1 MPKRF
6 NDRLRSVFVKFYDD
20 VPDEEVDND
29 LRSMGVSGSR
39 VSTLVNRWVL
49 DVPFWREEEYVDKL
63 WDNGLVEMV
72 YENADTRRRSFDD
85 QE

>member
-6 NDRLRSVFVKFYDD
+6 NDRLRSVFVKLYDD
-20 VPDEEVDND
+20 VPDEEVDKD